1 MPSLKT
7 WKLIILSNIFF
18 CFFSL
23 FIYFV
28 VWYSK
33 GCLEGT
39 LQFMKLVVHT
49 KVLKICGMEKYDMEI
64 IFHGVWL
71 KKVINVNWRNVFKHL
86 FCNGDD
92 HCSSWLYVNTE

>member
-33 GCLEGT
+33 GCLEGI

-49 KVLKICGMEKYDMEI
+49 KVFKSCGMEKYDMETI
-64 IFHGVWL
+64 IHGLWL
-71 KKVINVNWRNVFKHL
+71 KKLKNVYLK
-86 FCNGDD
+86 
-92 HCSSWLYVNTE
+92 